1 MIDGIH
7 GLIEFRYTYIK
18 YSVYI
23 YNTLVYIYIYVCVLQ
38 ITHHRRTKIT
48 LTICCSLRLLLK
60 ICSADLVSLLGHAI
74 EVIDSHS
81 AGSQQIP
88 TRVLL
93 DFEIV
98 SRHDKSLA

>member
-1 MIDGIH
+1 MC
-7 GLIEFRYTYIK
+7 
-18 YSVYI
+18 
-23 YNTLVYIYIYVCVLQ
+23 VCVLQ

-48 LTICCSLRLLLK
+48 LIICCSLRLLLK
-60 ICSADLVSLLGHAI
+60 MCSADLVSLLGHAI

-98 SRHDKSLA
+98 SRHGKSLA